1 MFTPEQQGRLG
12 HVTVAHRKYRSAAE
26 SLELSDRALRRAC
39 ARAHIS
45 GISIRGIARYAG
57 VSGVTVSK
65 WIASVPEGDLDRY
78 AVMDRVEPAPRRES
92 SAPMGRPG
100 LRGRRSKRR
109 KA

>member
-12 HVTVAHRKYRSAAE
+12 HLTVAHRSYQTAAE
-26 SLELSDRALRRAC
+26 RLELADWALRRAC
-39 ARAHIS
+39 VRAHRS

-57 VSGVTVSK
+57 VSHVTVTK

-78 AVMDRVEPAPRRES
+78 AVMDRVEPAARRDS